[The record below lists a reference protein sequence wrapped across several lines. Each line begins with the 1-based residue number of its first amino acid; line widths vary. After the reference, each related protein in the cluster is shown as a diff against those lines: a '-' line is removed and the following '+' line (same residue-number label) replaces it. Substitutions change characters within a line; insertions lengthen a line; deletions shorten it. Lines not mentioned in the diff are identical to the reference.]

1 MSCHAGDI
9 RVETGSKQQLNPFMM
24 ISVMEKYRAGQGKPR
39 NLSCYHYFGD
49 DTFQRLISKVSSIR
63 WHLKAKLKEGR
74 VEAIWLSG
82 GRRNICRE
90 PGAGVCL

>member
-49 DTFQRLISKVSSIR
+49 DTFQRLISKVSLIR
-63 WHLKAKLKEGR
+63 WQVEGR
-74 VEAIWLSG
+74 Q
-82 GRRNICRE
+82 GRSHLVVWGKKEHMLRAWGRS
-90 PGAGVCL
+90 VCSL